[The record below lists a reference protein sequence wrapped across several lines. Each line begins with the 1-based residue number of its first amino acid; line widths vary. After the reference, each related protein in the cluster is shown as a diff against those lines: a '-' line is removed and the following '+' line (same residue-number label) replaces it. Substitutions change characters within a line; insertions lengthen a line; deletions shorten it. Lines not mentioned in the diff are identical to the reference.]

1 VRRQLHRLQKQK
13 KMFNKSA
20 ILFLIICLIFFAS
33 CNTTKLV
40 PKDDA
45 LYTGA
50 TVKVKDSTLSRK
62 QKNKIVDLT
71 EHLPRPLPNS
81 KFLGIPFKLILYNMA
96 GDTSKHNFVRKFLR
110 KLGQAPVLLSS
121 VNVDFNVKVLQNYL
135 QNIGYFQAVASGDTI
150 VKRRKGHAY
159 YTLTPGQVY
168 TIKELN
174 FETDSSSLGKAIKQT
189 QPKTI
194 LHPGDP
200 FNLDVIKGERD
211 RIDAIL
217 KEEGYY
223 FFNPD
228 VLILE
233 ADSTIGNDKVNM
245 FLKVKANTPPAAKKP
260 YIIDNVYIYPNY
272 RLNADRAD
280 TTLQP
285 DDLYEGY
292 YIIDPKKKFKPKLF
306 QTIMR
311 FDSGDVY
318 NRNDHNLTLSRLI
331 NLGVFKFVKNRFE
344 VSPNTE
350 GDTGRLNAYYYL
362 TPLAKK
368 SLRAEISGNTKSN
381 NYVGSL
387 VTLSFKNR
395 NTFKGAEELDIHANV
410 GSEVQ
415 YSGNHSGYNT
425 YTLGGGVTFAI
436 PKFVV
441 PFFHFNTTNAFVPK
455 TKIDL
460 SYDLLN
466 RRKLYTLSSIKGELG
481 YDWKPNIKVE
491 QEFNLFSINYVNAL
505 NVTQIYLDS
514 IKGNPILRHAIDT
527 QFIVGSNYAYTINPF
542 VNAAIG
548 TGIYF
553 NGLADFSGNLSGLFI
568 PTDPV
573 TKQKRLFGAAVS
585 QYIKAQ
591 TDLRYY
597 LQFNPKTRLAN
608 RLILGFG
615 YPYGNSKQLP
625 YIKQYFI
632 GGNNSIRAFRSRSV
646 GPGTYRDPRADS
658 LSFFPD
664 ESGDLKLEMNT
675 ELRYKI
681 NSILEGAVFLDAGNI
696 WLYHKDTTT
705 VPGSPGVLLR
715 PGVQFTSNFMSQLAV
730 GTGIGLRLDLTILLL
745 RIDLGMPLREPWLP
759 PGQRW
764 VINQIDFGNRAWRR
778 KNLVLN
784 LAIGYPF

>member
-1 VRRQLHRLQKQK
+1 
-13 KMFNKSA
+13 MISKSA
-20 ILFLIICLIFFAS
+20 SLFFMISMLFFTS

-50 TVKVKDSTLSRK
+50 TIRVKDSTLLRK
-62 QKNKIVDLT
+62 QKNKIVDQT

-96 GDTSKHNFVRKFLR
+96 GDTSKHNFIRKFLR

-121 VNVDFNVKVLQNYL
+121 VNVDYNVKVLQNYL
-135 QNIGYFQAVASGDTI
+135 QNIGYFQAIASGDTI

-168 TIKELN
+168 TIREVE
-174 FETDSSSLGKAIKQT
+174 FETDSSSLGRAIKLT
-189 QPKTI
+189 QPATLLK
-194 LHPGDP
+194 PGDP
-200 FNLDVIKGERD
+200 FNLAVIKGERD
-211 RIDAIL
+211 RIDALL
-217 KEEGYY
+217 KEKGYY
-223 FFNPD
+223 FFNPEA
-228 VLILE
+228 LIIE

-245 FLKVKANTPPAAKKP
+245 FLKVKNGTPPQAKKP
-260 YIIDNVYIYPNY
+260 YIIDNVYVYPNY
-272 RLNADRAD
+272 RLNANRID
-280 TTLQP
+280 TMP
-285 DDLYEGY
+285 SANDLYDGY
-292 YIIDPKKKFKPKLF
+292 YIIDPKKKFKPKIF
-306 QTIMR
+306 PTIMR

-344 VSPNTE
+344 VSTNSQ
-350 GDTGRLNAYYYL
+350 GDTGRLNTYYYL
-362 TPLAKK
+362 TPLPKK
-368 SLRAEISGNTKSN
+368 SLRAELSGNTKSN

-395 NTFKGAEELDIHANV
+395 NTFKGAEELDVHANV

-425 YTLGGGVTFAI
+425 YTMGGGVIFAI

-455 TKIDL
+455 TKINL

-466 RRKLYTLSSIKGELG
+466 RRKLYTLSSLKGELG

-491 QEFNLFSINYVNAL
+491 QEFNLFSINYVKAL
-505 NVTQIYLDS
+505 NITDIYIDS
-514 IKGNPILRHAIDT
+514 IHRNPFLRHAIDT
-527 QFIVGSNYAYTINPF
+527 QFIVGSNYSYTIDPF
-542 VNAAIG
+542 VNRPYG

-553 NGLADFSGNLSGLFI
+553 NGLADFSGNLSGLFV
-568 PTDPV
+568 PRDAATG
-573 TKQKRLFGAAVS
+573 QKRIFGAAIS
-585 QYIKAQ
+585 QYIKAA

-597 LQFNPKTRLAN
+597 IQFNPITRLAN
-608 RLILGFG
+608 RLLIGFA
-615 YPYGNSKQLP
+615 YPYGNSQQLP

-632 GGNNSIRAFRSRSV
+632 GGNNSIRAFRSRSI
-646 GPGTYRDPRADS
+646 GPGTYQDPNADS
-658 LSFFPD
+658 LAYFPD
-664 ESGDLKLEMNT
+664 QSGDLTLEMNT

-681 NSILEGAVFLDAGNI
+681 NDILEPAIFIDAGNI
-696 WLYHKDTTT
+696 WTYRKD
-705 VPGSPGVLLR
+705 PLR
-715 PGVQFTSNFMSQLAV
+715 PGAEFTKDFMKQLAV
-730 GTGIGLRLDLTILLL
+730 GTGIGLRINLTILLL
-745 RIDLGMPLREPWLP
+745 RVDLGMPLREPWLP
-759 PGQRW
+759 EGHRW
-764 VINQIDFGNRAWRR
+764 VIDQINFGDRQWRR